1 VRKLRS
7 GKTISINTLYL
18 SNLKNVTVQKATFS
32 KYKKRSQHCNLKPIL
47 KHTVLPNPTP
57 YADYD
62 QNFENGIWN
71 FQTSFTDETLE
82 SLKTNYKKRYKSS
95 FSSPMKGTLDIKL
108 CYDNV
113 NDKRKIKFGFITVYF
128 Y

>member
-1 VRKLRS
+1 M
-7 GKTISINTLYL
+7 
-18 SNLKNVTVQKATFS
+18 
-32 KYKKRSQHCNLKPIL
+32 
-47 KHTVLPNPTP
+47 P

-62 QNFENGIWN
+62 QNFKNGIWN
-71 FQTSFTDETLE
+71 FQTNFTDETLE

-108 CYDNV
+108 CNDND